1 MATETRVISD
11 KKKIGGGGGG
21 GAGGEAD
28 EAGGKKGKKKLFMII
43 GIVVVL
49 AAAAAGYF
57 LVLAPKSAPKDGAE
71 ASAEATPEPE
81 PGIVVTIDSVSINL
95 AGGHY
100 LRLGMALQM
109 TKDVA
114 EAPETARALDLAIA
128 LFSQQPMEQVTNAD
142 GREALKAKLLEQIK
156 EAYEGEVMDVYFT
169 DFVTQ

>member
-1 MATETRVISD
+1 MATETRVVSD
-11 KKKIGGGGGG
+11 KKKKIGAG
-21 GAGGEAD
+21 GAGGEEGD
-28 EAGGKKGKKKLFMII
+28 EAGGKKGKKKLFLIV

-57 LVLAPKSAPKDGAE
+57 LVLAPKSAPADGAE

-81 PGIVVTIDSVSINL
+81 PGPVVTIDSVSINL

-109 TKDVA
+109 TA
-114 EAPETARALDLAIA
+114 EVHEDPATAHALDLAIA
-128 LFSQQPMEQVTNAD
+128 LFSQQPMEEVTTAE
-142 GREALKAKLLEQIK
+142 GRESLKEKLLEQIK
-156 EAYEGEVMDVYFT
+156 EAYEGEVMDLYFT

>member
-11 KKKIGGGGGG
+11 KKKKIGSGGSGGDDET
-21 GAGGEAD
+21 GEAP
-28 EAGGKKGKKKLFMII
+28 GKKGKKKLFMIV

-57 LVLAPKSAPKDGAE
+57 LVLAPKAAPKDGAE
-71 ASAEATPEPE
+71 ASAEATPEAE
-81 PGIVVTIDSVSINL
+81 PGKVVKIDSVSINL

-109 TKDVA
+109 TA
-114 EAPETARALDLAIA
+114 EVKEDPQTARALDLAIA

-142 GREALKAKLLEQIK
+142 GREALKVKLLEQIK
-156 EAYEGEVMDVYFT
+156 EAYHGEVMDLYFT